1 MTKDKFEIKL
11 KELSE
16 IAYKK
21 QAEFKSA
28 VDNVTKLIQTK
39 YPELTAEFEVSDGGI
54 IFINDATMEEFY
66 SIEHVYE
73 YFGKR

>member
-1 MTKDKFEIKL
+1 MKKKSFEEQIKA
-11 KELSE
+11 LSE

-21 QAEFKSA
+21 QVEFKSV
-28 VDNVTKLIQTK
+28 VDNITKLIQTK

-54 IFINDATMEEFY
+54 IFINDETMEEFY
-66 SIEHVYE
+66 DIEHVYD